1 MALLGSLLRV
11 AAGGALLAMILL
23 AVARLGVPPGMRGH
37 AGIPDTLLAIGLDR
51 WRDIALLGAAIALG
65 TSILNRLLPEDTARA
80 LRGGFWTG
88 VLAMVFIQQGI
99 TFLLHHLFHALPD
112 QGFSLLPL
120 PGWWHMPQLVALAL
134 AGGIAGAVLSL
145 LLLWLPL
152 PDLLAGIAFGTFG
165 LALLAEGLPLP
176 SLPLPPLPLPPLTAQ
191 SPGWWANLAANGG
204 WGLGAALLMRPLVLR
219 SDGSEPE

>member
-1 MALLGSLLRV
+1 VTLLGSLLRV
-11 AAGGALLAMILL
+11 AAGGALLAVILL
-23 AVARLGVPPGMRGH
+23 AVARLGVPPGMRGQ

-65 TSILNRLLPEDTARA
+65 TSLLNRLLPEDTARA

-88 VLAMVFIQQGI
+88 LIAMVFIQQGA

-112 QGFSLLPL
+112 QGYSLLPL

-145 LLLWLPL
+145 LLLWLPV
-152 PDLLAGIAFGTFG
+152 PDLLAGLAFGTFG
-165 LALLAEGLPLP
+165 LALLAGGVPLP
-176 SLPLPPLPLPPLTAQ
+176 AWPLPPLPLPPLTAEN
-191 SPGWWANLAANGG
+191 PGWWANLTVNGG

>member
-1 MALLGSLLRV
+1 VALLGSLLRV
-11 AAGGALLAMILL
+11 AAGGALLAVILL
-23 AVARLGVPPGMRGH
+23 AVARLGAPTGMRGH
-37 AGIPDTLLAIGLDR
+37 AGIPETLLAIGPDR

-65 TSILNRLLPEDTARA
+65 TSLLNRLLPEGTARA

-99 TFLLHHLFHALPD
+99 TFLLHHLFRALPD
-112 QGFSLLPL
+112 AGFSLLPL

-145 LLLWLPL
+145 LLRWLPW
-152 PDLLAGIAFGTFG
+152 PDLLAGLAFGTFG
-165 LALLAEGLPLP
+165 LALLAGD
-176 SLPLPPLPLPPLTAQ
+176 LPLPPLPIPPLTAQ
-191 SPGWWANLAANGG
+191 APGWWANLAANGG

-219 SDGSEPE
+219 SEGGEPE